1 MYEEDDYSEENTWTY
16 IALCG
21 EPTLYEGLRFAKDLI
36 IANVILR
43 LIIHAHKEAYLSE
56 MKSNRKALVI
66 SLHGWSGVGK
76 NYAATMIA
84 EALYKKGIES
94 KDAMTVIT
102 YGPTE
107 EQPIFANNG
116 CKRFTKHIP
125 YVVQKYKAKAPKVNC
140 KYECF
145 PPATRINVI
154 I

>member
-94 KDAMTVIT
+94 KDS
-102 YGPTE
+102 
-107 EQPIFANNG
+107 IFIFISNIGGGEIASTLLDLYAQGG
-116 CKRFTKHIP
+116 CDDGDNIRTDRG
-125 YVVQKYKAKAPKVNC
+125 
-140 KYECF
+140 
-145 PPATRINVI
+145 ATDIR
-154 I
+154 